1 MKIIPLFLVFCCAL
15 SARADEDRYRDL
27 PQLGGPQGISG
38 GKVMSIGGK
47 GVHLEY
53 LLNKNGEGS
62 FSLRSEPRRTH
73 IQMFGGTLTGESRF
87 KIQRNQLILEF
98 KF

>member
-38 GKVMSIGGK
+38 GKDINFFGA
-47 GVHLEY
+47 L
-53 LLNKNGEGS
+53 
-62 FSLRSEPRRTH
+62 FSNIYPGQPVGL
-73 IQMFGGTLTGESRF
+73 
-87 KIQRNQLILEF
+87 
-98 KF
+98 